1 MCGFGFFRPA
11 CLPPFCCHWPRAGS
25 WLLCALPTLAIPAC
39 LPCFAFHS
47 VLPFH
52 PTLPSYAENKK
63 DVDMIHE
70 FLLVKGV
77 EAVAT
82 HGGKD
87 QEERTWAIDSFKA
100 GQKVRRDP
108 GLWTMPR

>member
-1 MCGFGFFRPA
+1 
-11 CLPPFCCHWPRAGS
+11 
-25 WLLCALPTLAIPAC
+25 
-39 LPCFAFHS
+39 
-47 VLPFH
+47 
-52 PTLPSYAENKK
+52 
-63 DVDMIHE
+63 MIHE

-108 GLWTMPR
+108 GLWTMPRRWDPDDGCAVGSGRIGPALAGAAFHMHRPLHRARALPDLY